1 MKRTRVILDRFLS
14 AREGV
19 TIVEFALVLAPFL
32 VLVLGLC
39 DLGFRIYLG
48 AMLQGALTD
57 AARQQTVGGVSATTI
72 NAFVQGRMAT
82 IVPVGAGN
90 ATLTIVPKSYYD
102 YTGIGTMEPLTTD
115 VNGNNFLDIGDCF
128 TDYNG
133 NSTRDTN
140 YGQNNGAASL
150 GGSDDIVYYTATLAF
165 PSFVPMKLLI
175 GQDQFTETV
184 TATTMM
190 KNQPYA
196 AQATPATVCRTI

>member
-1 MKRTRVILDRFLS
+1 VIRRL
-14 AREGV
+14 ARLRHLRRAEDGA

-72 NAFVQGRMAT
+72 NNFVQDRLAT
-82 IVPVGAGN
+82 IVPFGPN
-90 ATLTIVPKSYYD
+90 QATLLITPNSYYD

-115 VNGNNFLDIGDCF
+115 ANNNNILDINDCF

-133 NSTRDTN
+133 DGIRDVN
-140 YGQNNGAASL
+140 QINNADAASL
-150 GGSDDIVYYTATLAF
+150 GGSDDIVYYTATLTF
-165 PSFVPMKLLI
+165 PSFVPMKMLI
-175 GQDQFTETV
+175 GQTQPTETV

-196 AQATPATVCRTI
+196 SQATPATVCRTS

>member
-1 MKRTRVILDRFLS
+1 MRKTSSFLRHFRR
-14 AREGV
+14 ADEGA

-48 AMLQGALTD
+48 AMLQGALSD

-82 IVPVGAGN
+82 IVPIGPGN
-90 ATLTIVPKSYYD
+90 ATLTIVPKSYYN

-115 VNGNNFLDIGDCF
+115 ANANNILDINDCF

-133 NSTRDTN
+133 NGTRDTN
-140 YGQNNGAASL
+140 YGQSNGAASL
-150 GGSDDIVYYTATLAF
+150 GGSDDIIYYTATLTF
-165 PSFVPMKLLI
+165 PSFVPMKLLV

-196 AQATPATVCRTI
+196 AQAAPATVCRSV